1 MSDEMT
7 EAPEAE
13 DTNNQAEDQAPE
25 EDARIRKANQEAAA
39 YRKQL
44 RAAENELRK
53 VREASMSEQE
63 KAVAEA
69 EARGRTAAM
78 ADAGK
83 RLALAE
89 IRAAAAG
96 TVEADTLAGFLEYA
110 DMARFVGDNGEP
122 DTKAIAAAVKRL
134 GGSRGAAPDFD
145 GGARGTSQQNDMNS
159 LIRRSAGV
167 G

>member
-1 MSDEMT
+1 MSEEMGEVQEVEPT
-7 EAPEAE
+7 EH
-13 DTNNQAEDQAPE
+13 NDQADTE
-25 EDARIRKANQEAAA
+25 GDGRVKKANAEAAA

-44 RAAENELRK
+44 RAAEAELRK

-69 EARGRTAAM
+69 EARGRATAM

-89 IRAAAAG
+89 IRAEAAG
-96 TVEADTLAGFLEYA
+96 RVEQGTLDGFLDYA
-110 DMARFVGDNGEP
+110 DLSRFVDEQGEP

-134 GGSRGAAPDFD
+134 GGAGGNAPDFD
-145 GGARGTSQQNDMNS
+145 GGARTTSKPNDMNA
-159 LIRRSAGV
+159 LIRRQAGV